1 MPTIATQIPDASSN
15 SLMAASL
22 NGPQLQMPTVH
33 ILFHA
38 HARRGAADRG
48 ETSPSCRSFCGSR
61 NQISGIDSSGRRRC
75 GILHARG
82 QRSETTM
89 RNPILPV
96 AIAFVLVAPCTAL
109 AQSPSLNFQKIERE
123 YKEQKTDGTAR
134 DPQSGFPPAN
144 ACTSPSRSQRQSAR
158 HHLL

>member
-1 MPTIATQIPDASSN
+1 
-15 SLMAASL
+15 
-22 NGPQLQMPTVH
+22 
-33 ILFHA
+33 
-38 HARRGAADRG
+38 
-48 ETSPSCRSFCGSR
+48 
-61 NQISGIDSSGRRRC
+61 
-75 GILHARG
+75 
-82 QRSETTM
+82 M